1 MFDVIFPFD
10 LLSNIANYLVI
21 YLFIQ
26 FFFVKKYISKKKNIF
41 LSLISLTPFFVNDV
55 LFNWE
60 YMYDQ
65 IRYVTATNHLR
76 NFNFSGAEFE
86 YGRIGSTVRYAT
98 YIYFLVPL
106 PFLYHISSIGFMNK
120 FLYVCFYVFLNNK
133 KYLDNYTNIFYL
145 TFPSLILYT
154 SVSLR
159 DTLIFIMCTSCV
171 VCYLNKRYFSTLL
184 ILLIT
189 FLNRDVM
196 AVLIFIVL
204 VSHFIIFEN
213 KRYRNLII
221 FLFVIL
227 SLAVFFIFGD
237 KIFSYINYY
246 RIGLFWD
253 HGVFPEDV
261 PLITGKYNL
270 IFEVFKNSLISFFIP
285 SLNEVNN
292 LHRAVQFLEN
302 IFLFIFL
309 LFLTIK
315 CFNYNK
321 MRTLFWLFFILISLG
336 LFAVVVDNPGT
347 FVRYKF
353 PVVMFFV
360 TAFSLDCIIK
370 NYAKSKKITFIV
382 NHAAYLVSHRLKIVE
397 KLIRDGWNCQILIGE
412 AGSEIMEKDAYRI
425 LNEKKF
431 PLLKMIL
438 IHLDMELKI

>member
-1 MFDVIFPFD
+1 MFDIIFPFD

-21 YLFIQ
+21 FLFIQ
-26 FFFVKKYISKKKNIF
+26 FFYIKKYISKKKNIF
-41 LSLISLTPFFVNDV
+41 LSLISLTPFFVNGF

-76 NFNFSGAEFE
+76 NFNFSDAEFE
-86 YGRIGSTVRYAT
+86 YGRIGSSVRYAT

-106 PFLYHISSIGFMNK
+106 PFVYHISSIGFMNK

-159 DTLIFIMCTSCV
+159 DTLIFIMSTSCV

-189 FLNRDVM
+189 LLNRPVM
-196 AVLIFIVL
+196 GVLIFIVL

-213 KRYRNLII
+213 KRYRDLII
-221 FLFVIL
+221 FLVALL
-227 SLAVFFIFGD
+227 SLVVFIVFGD
-237 KIFSYINYY
+237 RIFSYINFY

-253 HGVFPEDV
+253 SGIFPEDV
-261 PLITGKYNL
+261 PVITGKYHL

-292 LHRAVQFLEN
+292 LNRAVQFLEN
-302 IFLFIFL
+302 IFVFIFL
-309 LFLTIK
+309 IFITIK

-321 MRTLFWLFFILISLG
+321 KRTLFWLFFILVSLG
-336 LFAVVVDNPGT
+336 LFSVVVDNPGS

-353 PVVMFFV
+353 SIVMFFV
-360 TAFSLDCIIK
+360 TAFSFDCIIK
-370 NYAKSKKITFIV
+370 NYVKK
-382 NHAAYLVSHRLKIVE
+382 
-397 KLIRDGWNCQILIGE
+397 
-412 AGSEIMEKDAYRI
+412 
-425 LNEKKF
+425 
-431 PLLKMIL
+431 
-438 IHLDMELKI
+438 

>member
-26 FFFVKKYISKKKNIF
+26 FFYIKKYISKKKNIF

-65 IRYVTATNHLR
+65 IRYVTATHHLR

-86 YGRIGSTVRYAT
+86 YGRIGSSVRFAT
-98 YIYFLVPL
+98 YMYFLVPL
-106 PFLYHISSIGFMNK
+106 PFVYHISSIAFMNK
-120 FLYVCFYVFLNNK
+120 FLYVCFYVFLNHK

-145 TFPSLILYT
+145 IFPSLILYT

-159 DTLIFIMCTSCV
+159 DTLIFILCTSCV

-184 ILLIT
+184 VLLIT
-189 FLNRDVM
+189 LLNRDVM
-196 AVLIFIVL
+196 GVLIFIVL
-204 VSHFIIFEN
+204 VSHFLIFEN
-213 KRYRNLII
+213 KRYKNLII
-221 FLFVIL
+221 FLAIIL

-237 KIFSYINYY
+237 RIFSHINYY

-253 HGVFPEDV
+253 HGILPDDV
-261 PLITGKYNL
+261 PVITGKYHL

-309 LFLTIK
+309 LFITIK

-321 MRTLFWLFFILISLG
+321 KRTLFWLFFILVSLG
-336 LFAVVVDNPGT
+336 LFAVVVDNPGS

-353 PVVMFFV
+353 PIVMFFV

-370 NYAKSKKITFIV
+370 NYVKK
-382 NHAAYLVSHRLKIVE
+382 
-397 KLIRDGWNCQILIGE
+397 
-412 AGSEIMEKDAYRI
+412 
-425 LNEKKF
+425 
-431 PLLKMIL
+431 
-438 IHLDMELKI
+438 

>member
-26 FFFVKKYISKKKNIF
+26 FFYKKKYISKKKNIF
-41 LSLISLTPFFVNDV
+41 LSLISLTPFFVNDF

-86 YGRIGSTVRYAT
+86 YGRIGSSVRYAT
-98 YIYFLVPL
+98 YMYFLVPI
-106 PFLYHISSIGFMNK
+106 PFVYHISSIAFMNK

-159 DTLIFIMCTSCV
+159 DTLIFIMCSSCV

-184 ILLIT
+184 VLLIT

-196 AVLIFIVL
+196 AVLIFVVL
-204 VSHFIIFEN
+204 VSHFLIFEN
-213 KRYRNLII
+213 KRYKNLII
-221 FLFVIL
+221 FLAILL

-237 KIFSYINYY
+237 RIFSHINYY

-253 HGVFPEDV
+253 HGIFPNDV
-261 PLITGKYNL
+261 PVINGKYHL
-270 IFEVFKNSLISFFIP
+270 ILEVFKNSLISFFIP

-336 LFAVVVDNPGT
+336 LFAVVVDNPGS

-353 PVVMFFV
+353 PIVMFFV

-370 NYAKSKKITFIV
+370 NYVKK
-382 NHAAYLVSHRLKIVE
+382 
-397 KLIRDGWNCQILIGE
+397 
-412 AGSEIMEKDAYRI
+412 
-425 LNEKKF
+425 
-431 PLLKMIL
+431 
-438 IHLDMELKI
+438 